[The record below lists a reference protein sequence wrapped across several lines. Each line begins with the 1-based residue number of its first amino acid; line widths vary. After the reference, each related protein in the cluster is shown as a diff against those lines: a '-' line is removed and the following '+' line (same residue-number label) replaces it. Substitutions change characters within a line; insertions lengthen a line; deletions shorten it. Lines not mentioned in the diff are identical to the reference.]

1 MATIL
6 ITGGTGL
13 VGKALTKKLLRAGH
27 SVIVLTRKV
36 PVVTSIPGIRYAS
49 WDIDRKAISLEA
61 LQQADHII
69 HLAGAGVVDKKWT
82 PAYQKEIQ
90 DSRIESS
97 RLLVDTLR
105 QNRHGV
111 KSIISMSAIGWYGA
125 DKDPSRSFEETDPS
139 DTNFLGETCRLW
151 EESISPVAELGIRLV
166 KLRTGI
172 VLDNEGGALAEFKK
186 PLRFGVAAILGNGKQ
201 IISWIHIDDLC
212 RMMMHAV
219 EQQNLQGV
227 FNAVAPVPVNN
238 RTLTLTLAKLMRGR
252 LYAAVHVPSFLLT
265 LILGQRS
272 VEVLKSA
279 TVSCKKIQDTGFR
292 FTYPGIEDALKNLVG
307 KQVRS

>member
-49 WDIDRKAISLEA
+49 WDIARKAISLEA

-90 DSRIESS
+90 DSRTESS

-265 LILGQRS
+265 LILGKRS

>member
-90 DSRIESS
+90 DSRTESS

-265 LILGQRS
+265 LILGKRS